1 MLDFIEEYT
10 LPEKICDDLIRYYK
24 NNKEHKSLGY
34 VGDVTGKLNINY
46 KKSTDVYFFN
56 SSTNKTV
63 CKFFNY
69 LSQAVRDYSQKYQL
83 KLPVKTFISNNIQHY
98 KPGEGFPALHY
109 ERASMSSL
117 KRELVYMLYC
127 NTLKNGGTHFPNQET
142 TLKAVK
148 GKLYIWPAG
157 FTHPHQGVICKTKEK
172 YIVTGWFENCEK

>member
-1 MLDFIEEYT
+1 MQHESFIGQYKIEDSVCDNLIEEF
-10 LPEKICDDLIRYYK
+10 KKRKD
-24 NNKEHKSLGY
+24 EHNTDY
-34 VGDVTGKLNINY
+34 HPH
-46 KKSTDVYFFN
+46 KKSTDLCMQPNDPALEIYATELQKCITAYEKFYNLELNKFGI
-56 SSTNKTV
+56 TNHYNDTCV
-63 CKFFNY
+63 
-69 LSQAVRDYSQKYQL
+69 
-83 KLPVKTFISNNIQHY
+83 IQYY

-127 NTLKNGGTHFPNQET
+127 NTLKNGGTHFPNQNK